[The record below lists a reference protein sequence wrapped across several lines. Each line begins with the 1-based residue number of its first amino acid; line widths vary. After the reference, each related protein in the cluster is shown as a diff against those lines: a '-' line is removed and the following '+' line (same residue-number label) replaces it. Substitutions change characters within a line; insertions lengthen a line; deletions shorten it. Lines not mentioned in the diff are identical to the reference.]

1 VSDTD
6 LCESFS
12 SQADIPKCYVG
23 RPDNPSFSKN
33 FYIFHSVRYCDIHM
47 CTVGSEQI
55 DKLAEK
61 IWHSVG
67 PSGRNKDYLYE
78 LSAAV
83 RQLAP
88 ESHDSHLYA
97 LEVRY
102 DYTW

>member
-1 VSDTD
+1 MWADLTILLSVST
-6 LCESFS
+6 LCIVS
-12 SQADIPKCYVG
+12 SAWH
-23 RPDNPSFSKN
+23 PDRRT
-33 FYIFHSVRYCDIHM
+33 Y
-47 CTVGSEQI
+47 TVGSEQI

-61 IWHSVG
+61 IWYSVG
-67 PSGRNKDYLYE
+67 PSGRNKDYLYD

-102 DYTW
+102 CSGS